1 MIFPTTFR
9 ARTARTFCGLVVL
22 ALLGTASTTHAQV
35 PDDAHRIFDLTNQ
48 DRQEHGLPAL
58 HWDATLAQAAQA
70 HADRMVGERTLSH
83 QYADE
88 PELTE
93 RAGSAGAHF
102 RAIAE
107 NIATGPNPPAIENE
121 WIHSPSHRA
130 NILDPKMDALGVA
143 VVKHGGNLYA
153 VEDFEQSSQQLTK
166 KQVELRVQELLRAR
180 GVDASAAAGPA
191 EDGRV
196 RNAGPEPASG
206 AGCRCDRQQGFQE
219 GGCGRMPARVEPG
232 ELHDLSCRDSLLLM
246 GAQRHVAA
254 VDVKRRTP
262 ARLRSR

>member
-22 ALLGTASTTHAQV
+22 ALLRTASTTHAQV

-93 RAGSAGAHF
+93 RAASAGAHF

-191 EDGRV
+191 EE
-196 RNAGPEPASG
+196 ACASG
-206 AGCRCDRQQGFQE
+206 RGIPQGTN
-219 GGCGRMPARVEPG
+219 ARSMVGFETP
-232 ELHDLSCRDSLLLM
+232 DLSQLP
-246 GAQRHVAA
+246 AQVVDVIRNKDFRKAA
-254 VDVKRRTP
+254 VGACAPGSKQADFTTYRV
-262 ARLRSR
+262 AILFY

>member
-1 MIFPTTFR
+1 
-9 ARTARTFCGLVVL
+9 
-22 ALLGTASTTHAQV
+22 
-35 PDDAHRIFDLTNQ
+35 
-48 DRQEHGLPAL
+48 
-58 HWDATLAQAAQA
+58 
-70 HADRMVGERTLSH
+70 MVGERTLSH

-93 RAGSAGAHF
+93 RAASAGAHF

-191 EDGRV
+191 EE
-196 RNAGPEPASG
+196 ACASG
-206 AGCRCDRQQGFQE
+206 RGIPQGTN
-219 GGCGRMPARVEPG
+219 ARSMVGFETP
-232 ELHDLSCRDSLLLM
+232 DLSQLP
-246 GAQRHVAA
+246 AQVVDVIRNKDFRKAA
-254 VDVKRRTP
+254 VGACAPGSKQADFTTYRV
-262 ARLRSR
+262 AILFY